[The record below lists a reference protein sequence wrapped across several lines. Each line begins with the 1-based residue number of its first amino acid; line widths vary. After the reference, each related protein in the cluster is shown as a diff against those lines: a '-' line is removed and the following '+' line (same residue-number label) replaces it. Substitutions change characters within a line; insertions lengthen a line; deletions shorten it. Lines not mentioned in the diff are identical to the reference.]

1 MHEVV
6 IRSAKDLQSAR
17 VMQLLQ
23 SSAGLPPGDARRVVE
38 RILRGD
44 AAEVSARSAQDARL
58 LAAALARLGA
68 AAQLKANADGECG

>member
-1 MHEVV
+1 MHEIV
-6 IRSAKDLQSAR
+6 IRGASNLQGAR

-23 SSAGLPPGDARRVVE
+23 SSAGVAAADARRVVE
-38 RILRGD
+38 RILRGE

-68 AAQLKANADGECG
+68 IAHVKANADGECG